1 MIVRHRIARAAAA
14 GAALL
19 LARALGAQ
27 SSPPGTDIF
36 LAPLTVRDGAVTV
49 GAAVNITARP
59 GYDNQPSFTPDGTAI
74 LYTSVR
80 EDAQADIYR
89 YDIRTG
95 TVTRLT
101 RTTESEYSPTVTP
114 DGRAMSVVRVETDST
129 QRLWRF
135 SRRGEDPK
143 LVLERVKPVGYHA
156 WGDDRTLLLFVLGTP
171 ATLVRADVRTGAVSP
186 VIENPGR
193 SLQRIPGEAAI
204 SFVRKRAHGENWVMR
219 YDLPSGSFL
228 PLVRALPE
236 TEDHAWTPQ
245 RTLLMA
251 RGNRLYAWS
260 PGRGGDSGGG
270 AGGDGWREV
279 AAFDDP
285 AMARITRLAVSP
297 AGDRIAIVAE
307 PAPPPAP

>member
-1 MIVRHRIARAAAA
+1 MIVRHRLARAIAA

-19 LARALGAQ
+19 LARAAGAQ
-27 SSPPGTDIF
+27 SAPPGTDIF
-36 LAPLTVRDGAVTV
+36 LAPLTMRDGALTV
-49 GAAVNITARP
+49 GTPANITARP
-59 GYDNQPSFTPDGTAI
+59 GYDNQPSFTPDGAAI

-89 YDIRTG
+89 YDLRTG
-95 TVTRLT
+95 ATTRLT
-101 RTTESEYSPTVTP
+101 RTPESEYSPAVMP
-114 DGRAMSVVRVETDST
+114 DGRSISVVRVEADST

-135 SRRGEDPK
+135 SLKGDRPK
-143 LVLERVKPVGYHA
+143 LVLERVKPVGYYV
-156 WGDDRTLLLFVLGTP
+156 WGDARTLLLFVLGTP
-171 ATLVRADVRTGAVSP
+171 ATLVRADARTGAVSP

-193 SLQRIPGEAAI
+193 SLQRIPGESAV

-219 YDLPSGSFL
+219 YDLPTGSFL

-236 TEDHAWTPQ
+236 SEDHAWTPR

-251 RGNRLYAWS
+251 RGNRLYAWTA
-260 PGRGGDSGGG
+260 PAD
-270 AGGDGWREV
+270 GGDGEWREI
-279 AAFDDP
+279 AAFGDP

-307 PAPPPAP
+307 PAPEAEP